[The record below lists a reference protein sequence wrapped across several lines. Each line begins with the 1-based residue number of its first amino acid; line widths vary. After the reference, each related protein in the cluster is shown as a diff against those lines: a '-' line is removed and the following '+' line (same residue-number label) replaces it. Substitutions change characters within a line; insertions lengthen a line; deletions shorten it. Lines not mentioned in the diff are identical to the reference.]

1 MSVIPAGFKP
11 MLSGKAPDDLSKIN
25 FPVLVSPKL
34 DGIRCVIFDGV
45 AYSRNLKPIP
55 NKRVQAWV
63 RAVNVPS
70 GMDGELI
77 SGPPTAKDVWNR
89 SQSCVMKADSL
100 DEFTFHAFDN
110 ALAVGPFKSRF
121 SRVKDWALTQAYHK
135 VQYVPHY
142 TALNADELRSLEERW
157 IKQGYEGAMIRS
169 RDGAYKYGRSTTKE
183 GHLLKLKRFEDAE
196 ATVIGVVEKLHNANE
211 AKKDELGRTKRSSAK
226 AGKVKTGM
234 MGALVCVFADRSN
247 LSPVEDAVTFEI
259 GTGFTDVQ
267 RRMIWH
273 NRKDM
278 ERWRPVKFK
287 YQGLTPDGK
296 PRFPVFLGF
305 RDARDM

>member
-1 MSVIPAGFKP
+1 
-11 MLSGKAPDDLSKIN
+11 MLSGKAPDDLSKIK
-25 FPVLVSPKL
+25 FPVLASPKL
-34 DGIRCVIFDGV
+34 DGIRCVIFEGV

-55 NKRVQAWV
+55 NKRVQAWA

-100 DEFTFHAFDN
+100 DEFTFHVFDN

-234 MGALVCVFADRSN
+234 MGALVCKWHPYGNEAKSID
-247 LSPVEDAVTFEI
+247 TFEL
-259 GTGFTDVQ
+259 GTGFDDKM
-267 RRMIWH
+267 RREIW
-273 NRKDM
+273 D
-278 ERWRPVKFK
+278 ERNDPGEWPLVKFK

-305 RDARDM
+305 RDVRDM